1 MAELKKYKY
10 DWFKIII
17 CAVALCVLM
26 VLMFNVYKGDV
37 ADNIKELTA
46 ENKTP
51 NLVWLIEHVSAA
63 MPVFMVAVVLSI
75 FYFEKSKYVP
85 VVTQR
90 EKLIVCLTV
99 AVFTFVGL
107 LGYVLMNSGEQIDP
121 ESGEKIKTLWD
132 NTAVWFFAQ
141 ILPFIILISYHVIRA
156 QSEAKELLAEE
167 ETEE

>member
-121 ESGEKIKTLWD
+121 ER
-132 NTAVWFFAQ
+132 AAQ
-141 ILPFIILISYHVIRA
+141 LKKMYPEMPAFQGI
-156 QSEAKELLAEE
+156 E
-167 ETEE
+167 